1 MKAIPKKP
9 NDKWYLLILDLKL
22 FRSDVKIIK
31 YSGRKEFQSLAL

>member
-22 FRSDVKIIK
+22 FRSDVKIK